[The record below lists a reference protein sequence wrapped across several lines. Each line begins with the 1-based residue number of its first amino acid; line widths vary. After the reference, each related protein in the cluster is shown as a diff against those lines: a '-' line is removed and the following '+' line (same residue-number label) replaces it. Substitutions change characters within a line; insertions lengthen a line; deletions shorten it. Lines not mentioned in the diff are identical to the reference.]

1 MCQTSRSEKN
11 ARLGFRLAKNLLC
24 YGNFTHSDYSDRNS
38 NAVSCLHITIETK
51 GLFVRNLLHWTAPL
65 AFANLMKQVWMST
78 SGPTWTQWSENDS
91 PSFTKHLL
99 PIAAMMQ
106 DRLPMPNGPAS
117 SSNSNKIKSNL
128 QFTMQINFLSNAYFA
143 VQPWERTL
151 GPLRFQVRLV
161 CAMCRIVEFGNRF
174 KAKKCRKHRR
184 FTQCLNLPVQ
194 LPTCHLNS
202 PRGSVEWLLL
212 FCVFC
217 VVLFWSFLPCPWQDS
232 LLIHLILSALA
243 CKFGV
248 SIQKKFTCISFLDCT
263 EGMGPS
269 QKRTQERVKCE
280 I

>member
-24 YGNFTHSDYSDRNS
+24 YGNFTHSDCHSDRNS

-91 PSFTKHLL
+91 PSFTNHLL

-128 QFTMQINFLSNAYFA
+128 QFTMQTNFLSNAYF
-143 VQPWERTL
+143 VH
-151 GPLRFQVRLV
+151 FFV
-161 CAMCRIVEFGNRF
+161 
-174 KAKKCRKHRR
+174 
-184 FTQCLNLPVQ
+184 
-194 LPTCHLNS
+194 
-202 PRGSVEWLLL
+202 
-212 FCVFC
+212 
-217 VVLFWSFLPCPWQDS
+217 
-232 LLIHLILSALA
+232 
-243 CKFGV
+243 
-248 SIQKKFTCISFLDCT
+248 
-263 EGMGPS
+263 
-269 QKRTQERVKCE
+269 
-280 I
+280 